1 MKKIILLFV
10 LFLNIAINA
19 QEKNNVQ
26 ELDSVIISSARIDV
40 PFKKSARTIQVITA
54 DIIKNSAATNVAD
67 ILQQVAGVDIRRR
80 GTAGSQADL
89 YIRGGGFDQTLLL
102 IDGIKMDDAQT
113 GHHTLNAALP
123 LEVIERI
130 EIVKGPA
137 ARIFGQNAFTGAI
150 NIVTKKSLKGTISA
164 NVEGGSFGQVNASA
178 TFGTNTENT
187 TIIGHIG
194 ALTSDGYRENSD
206 YENKNF
212 FFKGVFNKQSQP
224 IQVIATFFDK
234 EFGAQNFYTP
244 PSFGFNE
251 YEETE
256 NSLIGISTT
265 FKGENYK
272 VTPRVYW
279 RRGQD
284 MFLLQRDNPDFYRN
298 LHITNKVGAEVNSS
312 FLSSWGETG
321 VGLDVSRVSIS
332 SNNLGDRERIMANL
346 FLEQRFLAFNDKLDI
361 TPGIAVTYF
370 SDFDFHAFP
379 GLDVGY
385 QFSDS
390 FRAYGNIGYTYRIP
404 TYTDLYY
411 NDSSTSGNPDL
422 KPEEA
427 IAQEIGV
434 KYSKGSFNGNV
445 SFFNR
450 DSDNLIDF
458 IRPDANTN
466 VFVATNIAE
475 VNTKG
480 FEVDLNYG
488 FNVSEFNQSIAVGYS
503 YIEDNIKD
511 QDRDLSRYRLNTLR
525 HHFTTRLRT
534 QFLKNVSQNIIYKHA
549 ERTDGQSYNVWDAS
563 IVVNFNKFDFTFTAN
578 NIFSAEFIETGFV
591 PMPPS
596 NVLFGLR
603 YTY

>member
-10 LFLNIAINA
+10 FFLNIAISA
-19 QEKNNVQ
+19 QEKNNIQ

-123 LEVIERI
+123 IEVLERI

-164 NVEGGSFGQVNASA
+164 NIEGGSFGQVNASA

-244 PSFGFNE
+244 PSFGLNE

-284 MFLLQRDNPDFYRN
+284 MFLLQRDNPAFYRN

-361 TPGIAVTYF
+361 TPGVAVTYF

-434 KYSKGSFNGNV
+434 KYSKGSFYGNV

-458 IRPDANTN
+458 IRPDATTN

-578 NIFSAEFIETGFV
+578 NIFSAEYVETGFV

>member
-1 MKKIILLFV
+1 MKKIILIFV
-10 LFLNIAINA
+10 FFLNIAISA

-284 MFLLQRDNPDFYRN
+284 MFLLQRDDPAFYRN

-346 FLEQRFLAFNDKLDI
+346 FLEQRFLALNDKLDI

-434 KYSKGSFNGNV
+434 KYSKGSFYGNV

-578 NIFSAEFIETGFV
+578 NIFSAEFVETGFV